1 MLQASSTTTTTLRT
15 TTTAAATTTTTT
27 PPPPPLVANF
37 YGELA
42 QFSPVFKKSHI
53 GLLNFIQDFQ
63 DAACAAVTLQ
73 VYLFCKNYSWE
84 FKITLRSTFHIK
96 VHSGC
101 LEHLAPTD
109 GTPGIGDGCQ
119 IKLAFKAAGDVNWR
133 LGIQVLDPIF
143 SAVPRSRCSKRS

>member
-1 MLQASSTTTTTLRT
+1 M
-15 TTTAAATTTTTT
+15 
-27 PPPPPLVANF
+27 
-37 YGELA
+37 
-42 QFSPVFKKSHI
+42 FKKSHI

-84 FKITLRSTFHIK
+84 FKIILRSTVHIK

-143 SAVPRSRCSKRS
+143 SAEEQVFQEILNYGSSLLAAFIFPFWR